1 MTSICFLFLTGL
13 FAAAYDD
20 KMEWLIV
27 KGVASDRDLSQPV
40 SDDWKYFASTM
51 AASLVANI
59 LSNPIVFKEWPHHN
73 QGKCFFFL
81 CFFLLEIKKKVCTSG
96 EASHLSESKRSC
108 SVICY
113 YVTFLHVCIQY
124 VSSC

>member
-1 MTSICFLFLTGL
+1 MTGL

-27 KGVASDRDLSQPV
+27 KGVASDRDLSQSV

-73 QGKCFFFL
+73 QGKCFFFF
-81 CFFLLEIKKKVCTSG
+81 CW
-96 EASHLSESKRSC
+96 KRC
-108 SVICY
+108 V
-113 YVTFLHVCIQY
+113 LHGKSPIFRNPKGHA
-124 VSSC
+124 VSSATT

>member
-1 MTSICFLFLTGL
+1 MTGL

-27 KGVASDRDLSQPV
+27 KGVASDRDLSQSV
-40 SDDWKYFASTM
+40 NDDWKSFASTM

-73 QGKCFFFL
+73 QGKWVFFFR
-81 CFFLLEIKKKVCTSG
+81 
-96 EASHLSESKRSC
+96 KRCVLQEKCLVFRSPKC
-108 SVICY
+108 
-113 YVTFLHVCIQY
+113 HA
-124 VSSC
+124 VSSVTT